1 MKITIRIFL
10 TCAVLGLPAS
20 TAHAQGTPRDTR
32 TTPVATVKGTGQVS
46 VVVSTDEAASRPL
59 RRVSVSIQAG
69 EIDVPNIGVTDDEG
83 RVVFRNLTA
92 GNYLLIATRSGY
104 VRTYYGSKLPG
115 RGPGIAVTVIDG
127 QKVGDIQIRM
137 ARGSVL
143 TGVVRTATG
152 RPAPNQ
158 TVQAIMVRS
167 SGGERRASALEMGEG
182 SAVTDDRGVY
192 RIFGLAPGDYV
203 VLVPS
208 TAFGS
213 EELRPMTTAELQ
225 WADGVVAGA
234 ANSTPAI
241 ALPAPPAAAASVAYA
256 PVYFPGT
263 SVVNDASVIT
273 LRPNE
278 ERSGVDFSLQFVPTA
293 QITGRV
299 LDADGRPMNGI
310 SVMLRPTR
318 TDGMDL
324 FSAIFNSSGRTGADG
339 AFTIRSVKPGA
350 YTMTARGTPQTTP
363 AANPTAAPNP
373 ATMMQQEMAAIMG
386 GGTGF
391 THFAQEDVAIQ
402 GRDVSDVI
410 LTLRPGMTMTGRI
423 VYEATS
429 KTAPTDLSQSGL
441 VLMTAPTGSGM
452 NDLVGSLMGTGS
464 TPLKIEPDGRFTV
477 KGIAP
482 GRYRLNT
489 PMSMMVMAG
498 LPSGT
503 GGWSLKGAMAD
514 GRDISD
520 SPIEIRAGVDV
531 PDVVVT
537 FTDQPSELNGT
548 VIDGAGRP
556 TPDFPIIVFSTDRS
570 YWTLGSRRVQTARPA
585 SDGKYKVTGL
595 PAGEYFVSAVTGVDR
610 TEVYDPVFLGQ
621 LVGAAFKITIKD
633 GEKRT
638 QDLKLGGG

>member
-1 MKITIRIFL
+1 MKTTIRILLACTFVAL
-10 TCAVLGLPAS
+10 SMS
-20 TAHAQGTPRDTR
+20 TAFAQGTARDTR
-32 TTPVATVKGTGQVS
+32 TAPPAPLKGTSQLS
-46 VVVSTDEAASRPL
+46 VVVSTDEPTSRPL
-59 RRVSVSIQAG
+59 RRVSVSLQAG

-83 RVVFRNLTA
+83 RVVFRNLAA
-92 GNYLLIATRSGY
+92 GNYLLSAMRAGY

-115 RGPGIAVTVIDG
+115 RGPGIAITVLDA

-137 ARGSVL
+137 PRGSVL
-143 TGVVRTATG
+143 TGAVRTATG

-158 TVQAIMVRS
+158 VVQAIMVRS
-167 SGGERRASALEMGEG
+167 SAGERRASALEAGQG

-192 RIFGLAPGDYV
+192 RMFGLAPGDYV

-213 EELRPMTTAELQ
+213 EELRPMTAAELQ
-225 WADGVVAGA
+225 WADSVVAGGTTTA
-234 ANSTPAI
+234 PATGM
-241 ALPAPPAAAASVAYA
+241 PAAPTGAASVAYA
-256 PVYFPGT
+256 PVYYPGT
-263 SVVNDASVIT
+263 SVVNDAGVIT

-299 LDADGRPMNGI
+299 VDPDGRPMNGI
-310 SVMLRPTR
+310 SVTLRPAR

-324 FSAIFNSSGRTGADG
+324 FSSIFNASARTGADG
-339 AFTIRSVKPGA
+339 TFTARGVKPGA
-350 YTMTARGTPQTTP
+350 YTMTARATPQATP
-363 AANPTAAPNP
+363 AATTNAPPNP
-373 ATMMQQEMAAIMG
+373 AAMMQQEMAAIMG
-386 GGTGF
+386 GGAGF
-391 THFAQEDVAIQ
+391 THFAQEDVAVQ
-402 GRDVSDVI
+402 GRDISDVV

-423 VYEATS
+423 VYEATT
-429 KTAPTDLSQSGL
+429 KTAPTDFSKTGL
-441 VLMTAPTGSGM
+441 VLMTAPTGSGV
-452 NDLVGSLMGTGS
+452 NDLVGSLMGQGS
-464 TPLKIEPDGRFTV
+464 TPLKIEPDGSFTV

-489 PMSMMVMAG
+489 PMSMMAMAG
-498 LPSGT
+498 VPSMA
-503 GGWSLKGAMAD
+503 GGWTLKGAVAG

-537 FTDQPSELNGT
+537 FTDQPSELTGT
-548 VIDGAGRP
+548 VIDGAGRA
-556 TPDFPIIVFSTDRS
+556 TPDFPIVVFSTDRA

-595 PAGEYFVSAVTGVDR
+595 PAGEYFVSAVTAVDR
-610 TEVYDPVFLGQ
+610 TEAYDPAFLSQ
-621 LVGAAFKITIKD
+621 LVGASFKITIKD
-633 GEKRT
+633 GEKKT